1 MGICVLEQIPVL
13 EERRNSDRMERKIT
27 QNSRLK
33 KGFTLAELLIVVAI
47 IAVLVAIGIPIFTS
61 QLEKS
66 REAVDLS
73 DVRSAYAEVMMA
85 ALTGDTSATYTK
97 DGSKIYLSSGDYQIT
112 VQPLKQKQDGW
123 QTKTPLNIGGVSS
136 EAGQPYW
143 IGVPAANGYCK
154 VTYHVADDYVSFEW
168 SGAADSGNGNLNPDN
183 SGNNGNTENNG
194 NGETNGQPSTPN
206 NWTDLNLNVREYP
219 SSGYID
225 LELGQVYAEN
235 GNLYV
240 ITYKFPNAD
249 VNWVAPGK
257 PNNEYI
263 FAKYSGTIYTEADEY
278 DKVNHCIA
286 NLKPGDIYKAPDGS
300 LYISKI
306 YATNQTTPAID
317 AATDKWQKIN

>member
-1 MGICVLEQIPVL
+1 M
-13 EERRNSDRMERKIT
+13 
-27 QNSRLK
+27 
-33 KGFTLAELLIVVAI
+33 
-47 IAVLVAIGIPIFTS
+47 
-61 QLEKS
+61 
-66 REAVDLS
+66 DLS
-73 DVRSAYAEVMMA
+73 EVRSAYAEVMMA
-85 ALTGDTSATYTK
+85 ALTGDTNATYTK

-136 EAGQPYW
+136 EVGQPYW

-154 VTYHVADDYVSFEW
+154 ITYHVADDYVSYEW
-168 SGAADSGNGNLNPDN
+168 SGTADSGNSNLNPDN

-194 NGETNGQPSTPN
+194 NGETNDQPSKPN

-225 LELGQVYAEN
+225 LEPGQVYTEN
-235 GNLYV
+235 GELYV

-249 VNWVAPGK
+249 VNWVALGK

-263 FAKYSGTIYTEADEY
+263 FDKYSGTIYTEADEY

-286 NLKPGDIYKAPDGS
+286 NLKPGDIYKASDGS

-306 YATNQTTPAID
+306 YATNQTTPAKD
-317 AATDKWQKIN
+317 AAIDKLIGIEYMLNVDF